1 MKKVGFYLL
10 HALVICVV
18 LAFGTLSAISLSI
31 FHKNQSI
38 TFHSID
44 ATLAVGS
51 FLGLIYFAYWLFI
64 PQFLVKKQY
73 FKFILGLLAIVVGFS
88 LYFNLTALFVEHVL
102 KIRFHL
108 FQKND
113 WVGIACYAI
122 ILGTAG
128 TLFRVFI
135 QWFNDSQTKIEL
147 EKQNFKSEL
156 ALLKNQLNPHFLFNT
171 LNNIDAL
178 INQQSPNASL
188 ALNKLSQIMRYVVYD
203 SEKEWV
209 NLQHEINY
217 IQNYISLQKLR
228 ISNPNMIDF
237 TVTGNINQQQI
248 APMLFIPFVEN
259 MFKHSSLKDRPG
271 NKIEIK
277 ITINANQMEVYC
289 RNAIAHIH
297 KNASS
302 GVGLALLKKRLAMIY
317 KNQHTLTIDNDGE
330 NFTVHLILKLV

>member
-1 MKKVGFYLL
+1 MKKTGFYLL
-10 HALVICVV
+10 HALVVCVV
-18 LAFGTLSAISLSI
+18 LAFGTLSALALTA

-38 TFHSID
+38 TFHIVD
-44 ATLAVGS
+44 ATLSVGS
-51 FLGLIYFAYWLFI
+51 FLGLIYFSYWLFI
-64 PQFLVKKQY
+64 PQFLIKKEY
-73 FKFILGLLAIVVGFS
+73 FKFVGGLLAIIVGFS
-88 LYFNLTALFVEHVL
+88 LYFNLTALFIEHVL

-113 WVGIACYAI
+113 WIGIACYAA
-122 ILGTAG
+122 ILGLAG

-135 QWFNDSQTKIEL
+135 QWFNDSQTRIEL

-209 NLQHEINY
+209 NLSDEINY

-228 ISNPNMIDF
+228 ISNPNIIDF
-237 TVTGNINQQQI
+237 TVTGEINQQQI

-259 MFKHSSLKDRPG
+259 MFKHSSLKHKPN

-277 ITINANQMEVYC
+277 ININGNELDVFC
-289 RNAIAHIH
+289 RNSIAHIH
-297 KNASS
+297 KDADS
-302 GVGLALLKKRLAMIY
+302 GVGLVLLKKRLAMIY
-317 KNQHTLTIDNDGE
+317 KNHHTLSINNNGE
-330 NFTVHLILKLV
+330 NFTVHLTLKLV

>member
-1 MKKVGFYLL
+1 MKKLGFYSL
-10 HALVICVV
+10 HALVVIVFVV
-18 LAFGTLSAISLSI
+18 FGILSTLSLTLFYKNQPLAFHIV
-31 FHKNQSI
+31 
-38 TFHSID
+38 D

-51 FLGLIYFAYWLFI
+51 FLGLVYLSYWLFI
-64 PQFLVKKQY
+64 PQFLIKKQY
-73 FKFILGLLAIVVGFS
+73 LKFVLGLLIMVGGFS
-88 LYFNLTALFVEHVL
+88 LYYNFTALFIEHVL

-113 WVGIACYAI
+113 WVGIACYSVL
-122 ILGTAG
+122 LGMAG

-135 QWFNDSQTKIEL
+135 QWFNDSFAKIEL

-209 NLQHEINY
+209 NLHDEINY

-228 ISNPNMIDF
+228 ISNPNIIDF
-237 TVTGNINQQQI
+237 TVIGNINQQQI

-259 MFKHSSLKDRPG
+259 MFKHSSLKDKSG
-271 NKIEIK
+271 NKIEIT
-277 ITINANQMEVYC
+277 ITVNSNQMQVYC
-289 RNAIAHIH
+289 SNTIAQIN
-297 KNASS
+297 KDAGS

-317 KNQHTLTIDNDGE
+317 KDQHTLNIDNDGQ
-330 NFTVHLILKLV
+330 NFTVHLTLTLV